1 MDATNLCFARSDLV
15 TELYFRW
22 TSLSASP
29 HSLHSREVPVMLSL
43 GDHRY
48 LEGCS
53 DLHIHKKPMICTD
66 DDPCS
71 AQFSYLP
78 TQAPHYVLSPKASEN
93 IQPLFVQFWPWPSE
107 ISSMQED
114 PSLWSNQDCRYL
126 GLAKMTTSFHR
137 EPVVTPEHLCFEK
150 KYCNL
155 RKPEYLGW
163 QGTLQGGS
171 K

>member
-1 MDATNLCFARSDLV
+1 MQHHLLQAQLWPTPFLHLGTEEHGLLKNQKKNLKMSTNLNKCIVKQMGSTNLCFARSDLV

-22 TSLSASP
+22 ASLSASP
-29 HSLHSREVPVMLSL
+29 HSLHSREVRVMLNL

-53 DLHIHKKPMICTD
+53 DLHIHKKPKICTD

-93 IQPLFVQFWPWPSE
+93 IQPPFDQF
-107 ISSMQED
+107 
-114 PSLWSNQDCRYL
+114 
-126 GLAKMTTSFHR
+126 
-137 EPVVTPEHLCFEK
+137 
-150 KYCNL
+150 
-155 RKPEYLGW
+155 
-163 QGTLQGGS
+163 
-171 K
+171 